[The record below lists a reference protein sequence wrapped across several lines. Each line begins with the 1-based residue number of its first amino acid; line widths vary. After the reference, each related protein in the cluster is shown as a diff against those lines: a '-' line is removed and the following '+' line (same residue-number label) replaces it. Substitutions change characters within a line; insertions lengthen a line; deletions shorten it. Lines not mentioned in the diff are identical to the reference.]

1 MSAKFLQIIL
11 FFLILGSRSLAQTF
25 ESSNLPIVVINTN
38 GQQIVDEPKIIADMG
53 IIYKGE
59 GQRNNVNDPKNH
71 YQGKIGIEFRGSSSQ
86 SYPKKSYGFETRD
99 PQQPT
104 IDVNVSLLGMPQES
118 DWILYAPY
126 SDKTMLRDVMAYWI
140 SNKMGKYASRTKF
153 CELVIN
159 GQYMGV
165 YVLMEKIKRDVNRV
179 NISKLESDEN
189 SGDALTGGYIF
200 KVDKFT
206 GSGGGGFSS
215 QIRPDVFFQYEYPDD
230 VAITSAQKTYLK
242 NFVREFEFALATK
255 DFSDLDNGYRKYIDV
270 SSFIDFFILNEL
282 MGSIDAY
289 RLSTYLYK
297 QRNSKGGKIHSGPI
311 WDFNI
316 SSGNVDYCNGEV
328 YNRWLYEDNS
338 ACPGIINVIP
348 FWFEK
353 LVQDPVYSNELKC
366 RWKFLRENTLH
377 KDTIFQ
383 WIDKQVVTLNES
395 QTRNYVRWPILGQY
409 VWPNR
414 YLWNTYNEEITYF
427 KSWLQLRLTWL
438 DENMP
443 GKCKGLVT
451 DNPARI
457 IVYPNPTTQ
466 TVNMFF
472 KDFENKNV
480 TTQIFDLMGKK
491 VAEVVQF
498 YDGQPL
504 SLDLNK
510 VYCRNGLYFLKI
522 FVDNKLISTQK
533 ILKR

>member
-1 MSAKFLQIIL
+1 
-11 FFLILGSRSLAQTF
+11 
-25 ESSNLPIVVINTN
+25 
-38 GQQIVDEPKIIADMG
+38 VDEPKIIADMG

-165 YVLMEKIKRDVNRV
+165 YVLMEKIKRDANRV

-206 GSGGGGFSS
+206 GSGGGGFYSDIKPNPHPRNQ
-215 QIRPDVFFQYEYPDD
+215 QIFFQYDYPDD
-230 VAITSAQKTYLK
+230 VDITTEQKAYLK
-242 NFVREFEFALATK
+242 NFMRDFESALATK
-255 DFSDLDNGYRKYIDV
+255 SLDDLNNGYRKYIDV
-270 SSFIDFFILNEL
+270 SSFIDYFIINEL
-282 MGSIDAY
+282 MGNVDGY

-297 QRNSKGGKIHSGPI
+297 DRDSKGGKLNMGPV
-311 WDFNI
+311 WDYNI
-316 SSGNVDYCNGEV
+316 SSGNADYCTGDL
-328 YNRWLYEDNS
+328 YNKWFYQFNYVCDNDFWL
-338 ACPGIINVIP
+338 VP
-348 FWFEK
+348 FWWEK
-353 LVQDPVYSNELKC
+353 LLQDPVFSNEIKC

-395 QTRNYVRWPILGQY
+395 QTRNYVRWPILGKY

-414 YLWNTYNEEITYF
+414 YQWATYNEEITYL
-427 KSWLQLRLTWL
+427 KNWLQLRLTWL
-438 DENMP
+438 DENLP

-480 TTQIFDLMGKK
+480 TAHIFDLMGKK
-491 VAEVVQF
+491 VAEVTQF

-510 VYCRNGLYFLKI
+510 VYCRNGLYFLQI
-522 FVDNKLISTQK
+522 YVDNKLISTQRIIK
-533 ILKR
+533 K